1 MTDPP
6 RRNSSSME
14 LQILSTIPSTSASND
29 PREFFHDSD
38 WSKSTIRLE
47 QDTLHAGSAPLSN
60 TNSPRPIL
68 EHEPENA
75 VSLPPMDSG
84 FHAWAYLVSAWFVEL
99 LVWSFPFSYGVFLNF
114 YATDPDFQH
123 YSSSSLALV
132 GSLSSG
138 VLYLTSPVII
148 PIINRYPWHK
158 RNAMI
163 LGVILCV
170 SGLVGAAYA
179 NKMWHLILT
188 QGIIYSVGG
197 SLLYF
202 PMTTYLFEWF
212 SVRKGMANGVIYSGT
227 GVGGVI
233 TPFVVE
239 TLLNRYGRRTT
250 LLSLAVAFL
259 ILSIPCLPFIK
270 PRVPVAHVVDIR
282 SINTKFLRFSPFWIL
297 FAANIFQGLGSFLPS
312 LYLPTFASDLNLGT
326 TSGTLALSF
335 LNGASVPGLIFL
347 GWLSDALDV
356 QWSILI
362 SSLGSASAVF
372 FLWGFSESLS
382 PLLVFSCVYGF
393 LAPSWSALW
402 PRFVATSDGDDPRQA
417 SSLMG
422 IFIAGRGIGNVLA
435 APIAS
440 GLLHP
445 WYLTEKSHAAYGF
458 EGYGPLIIFTG
469 VTLLVSSVGT
479 GYRIL
484 DKKRGH
490 QRDRARIE
498 I

>member
-1 MTDPP
+1 
-6 RRNSSSME
+6 ME

-29 PREFFHDSD
+29 PREIFNDSD

-99 LVWSFPFSYGVFLNF
+99 LVWYV
-114 YATDPDFQH
+114 ATLGEVQMNPDFQH

-227 GVGGVI
+227 GKTYI
-233 TPFVVE
+233 KY
-239 TLLNRYGRRTT
+239 YGLPEIHCRT
-250 LLSLAVAFL
+250 
-259 ILSIPCLPFIK
+259 I
-270 PRVPVAHVVDIR
+270 
-282 SINTKFLRFSPFWIL
+282 
-297 FAANIFQGLGSFLPS
+297 
-312 LYLPTFASDLNLGT
+312 
-326 TSGTLALSF
+326 
-335 LNGASVPGLIFL
+335 
-347 GWLSDALDV
+347 
-356 QWSILI
+356 
-362 SSLGSASAVF
+362 
-372 FLWGFSESLS
+372 
-382 PLLVFSCVYGF
+382 
-393 LAPSWSALW
+393 
-402 PRFVATSDGDDPRQA
+402 
-417 SSLMG
+417 
-422 IFIAGRGIGNVLA
+422 
-435 APIAS
+435 
-440 GLLHP
+440 
-445 WYLTEKSHAAYGF
+445 
-458 EGYGPLIIFTG
+458 
-469 VTLLVSSVGT
+469 
-479 GYRIL
+479 
-484 DKKRGH
+484 
-490 QRDRARIE
+490 
-498 I
+498 